1 MGKEA
6 DRREEKEVC
15 TGVKSRVRQK
25 SETVGEKKKKKK
37 KTHRGKRS
45 RQGREKRNTS
55 TTKRV
60 EEMTEIGREK

>member
-1 MGKEA
+1 
-6 DRREEKEVC
+6 
-15 TGVKSRVRQK
+15 VRQK

-37 KTHRGKRS
+37 TCREKRNC
-45 RQGREKRNTS
+45 QGREKRNAS

>member
-1 MGKEA
+1 MGKEE
-6 DRREEKEVC
+6 DRMEEKEVC

-37 KTHRGKRS
+37 TCREKRNC
-45 RQGREKRNTS
+45 QGREKRNAS